1 MAKKLP
7 QNEQPYQPVK
17 AALVQS
23 VVAGAHAVAPNPSVD
38 AEERPLPA
46 SRSAESPAGN
56 AARAE
61 STRSASS
68 RPTLES
74 LDGGLTHER
83 EPVAN
88 ATRPRT
94 TSAPLPPPVVQA
106 PEGLTREKRCLLTRV
121 EEIELEALV
130 QRIANELRTSVK
142 FSHVLRAA
150 MAVIRHAEAEII
162 DAAKQMGPISRP
174 ANSDATRLAEFELRL
189 AVLLANAFR
198 KAPPFRG

>member
-1 MAKKLP
+1 MAKRLP
-7 QNEQPYQPVK
+7 QNEQPYEPVK

-23 VVAGAHAVAPNPSVD
+23 VLAGPQAAAPIPPIGDGERQQPTPHSVATHTNHEPRTEAQKSEPN
-38 AEERPLPA
+38 RPGLKP
-46 SRSAESPAGN
+46 
-56 AARAE
+56 
-61 STRSASS
+61 
-68 RPTLES
+68 
-74 LDGGLTHER
+74 LDGGLTLAREQLVNSER
-83 EPVAN
+83 QRQP
-88 ATRPRT
+88 T
-94 TSAPLPPPVVQA
+94 LPPPVVQA

-130 QRIANELRTSVK
+130 QRMANELRTPVK

-162 DAAKQMGPISRP
+162 DAAKQMGPITRP

-189 AVLLANAFR
+189 AVLLATAFR